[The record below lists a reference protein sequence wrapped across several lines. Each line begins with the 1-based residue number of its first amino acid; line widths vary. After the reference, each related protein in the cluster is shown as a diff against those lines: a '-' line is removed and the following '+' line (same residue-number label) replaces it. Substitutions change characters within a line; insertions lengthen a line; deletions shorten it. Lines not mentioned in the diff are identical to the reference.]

1 MTVSRGEEPPAAMH
15 GWSAVVLPLC
25 ATCPCLHA
33 RERERDKEGRMRR
46 RRGLTSGPYLFFN
59 LLVGVGLISI
69 FNLFDDD

>member
-1 MTVSRGEEPPAAMH
+1 MGGLLSFYRSAPPALA
-15 GWSAVVLPLC
+15 C
-25 ATCPCLHA
+25 T